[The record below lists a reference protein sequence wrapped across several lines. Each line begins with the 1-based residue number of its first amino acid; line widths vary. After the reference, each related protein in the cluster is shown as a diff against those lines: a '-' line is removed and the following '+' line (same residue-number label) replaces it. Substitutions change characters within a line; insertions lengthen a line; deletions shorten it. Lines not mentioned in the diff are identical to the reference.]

1 VDFLSFIIG
10 FASGVLI
17 AFFIG
22 YIFQRQKIQE
32 RESLIKS
39 FKDTFVLLS
48 REVLLQNSDDFLKLA
63 KEVLST
69 QTLDG
74 KRELETKKQLIDNT
88 LIDIKAELEKVN
100 ELVNKLEKDRENKF
114 GKITELME
122 NAVDQTGKLQKIT
135 NQLNAVLSNQAARG
149 QWGERMAE
157 DIINL
162 VGLKENINYLKQ
174 KTSKV
179 TGTRPDFTFLLPK
192 DLKVNMD
199 VKFPLNSYIRYIN
212 AEADSDKS
220 KFKLAFLR
228 DVRSRINEV
237 IASREYINLEEKTID
252 YVIVFIPNEQV
263 YNFVNENDRGLIDY
277 ALKNKVILCSPITLY
292 AVLSVIRQAVDN
304 FMLERRSKEILTL
317 LQEFDKRW
325 DNFAK
330 SLLEMGKILGEA
342 QKEYNNLTVKCQ
354 YQLESCLKKIY
365 GLRQNSTIDQELYS
379 NEKMNDDNF

>member
-1 VDFLSFIIG
+1 MDFLSFIIG

-48 REVLLQNSDDFLKLA
+48 REVLLQNSDDFLRLA

-74 KRELETKKQLIDNT
+74 KRELDTKKQLIDNT

-135 NQLNAVLSNQAARG
+135 NQLNAVLSNQRVRG
-149 QWGERMAE
+149 LWGERMAE

-199 VKFPLNSYIRYIN
+199 VKFPLNNYINYIN
-212 AEADSDKS
+212 AEANSDKS
-220 KFKLAFLR
+220 KFKSAFLR

-263 YNFVNENDRGLIDY
+263 Y
-277 ALKNKVILCSPITLY
+277 
-292 AVLSVIRQAVDN
+292 
-304 FMLERRSKEILTL
+304 
-317 LQEFDKRW
+317 
-325 DNFAK
+325 
-330 SLLEMGKILGEA
+330 
-342 QKEYNNLTVKCQ
+342 
-354 YQLESCLKKIY
+354 
-365 GLRQNSTIDQELYS
+365 
-379 NEKMNDDNF
+379 